1 VPWLWRAVEDVVD
14 GVRKPADASMSGLCS
29 GPGVATTDDKGV
41 ITMADARWQPQGPPA
56 RGEQVTTEA
65 VQRAVN
71 IIKADNKVSR
81 EERRAARKAARA

>member
-1 VPWLWRAVEDVVD
+1 
-14 GVRKPADASMSGLCS
+14 
-29 GPGVATTDDKGV
+29 
-41 ITMADARWQPQGPPA
+41 MADARWQPQGPPA